1 MIKAGDVSLAMVR
14 SVAERLGPLRQK
26 AVFLGGAATALLI
39 TDEATPEVRATK
51 DVDIIVEVLS
61 KSDYYQLEGPLL
73 RSLGFTQSME
83 EDAPL
88 CRWVINDTIVD
99 VMPTDEKILRFTNK
113 WYSPAIKNA
122 TEISLEEGLEI
133 RIVTAPYFLATKIE
147 AFYGRGKG
155 DYMASHDMED
165 IITIIDG
172 RLELIDEVKDSETDL
187 RSFLAEKFRYFL
199 KTEAFL
205 EALLGHLLPD
215 PVSQA
220 RLPKITTRI
229 EEIAAILRESRM

>member
-26 AVFLGGAATALLI
+26 AVFLGGAATVLLI

-61 KSDYYQLEGPLL
+61 KSDYYQLEDNL

-88 CRWVINDTIVD
+88 CRWVINDTKVD
-99 VMPTDEKILRFTNK
+99 VMPTDEKILGFTNK

>member
-26 AVFLGGAATALLI
+26 AVFLGGAATVLLI

-61 KSDYYQLEGPLL
+61 KSDYYQLEETL

-88 CRWVINDTIVD
+88 CRWVINDTKVD
-99 VMPTDEKILRFTNK
+99 VMPTDEKILGFTNK

-220 RLPKITTRI
+220 RLPKIITRI
-229 EEIAAILRESRM
+229 EEIAARLRESRM

>member
-26 AVFLGGAATALLI
+26 AVFLGGAATVLLI
-39 TDEATPEVRATK
+39 TDEATPEVRVTK
-51 DVDIIVEVLS
+51 DVDIIIEVLS
-61 KSDYYQLEGPLL
+61 KSDYYRLEETL

-88 CRWVINDTIVD
+88 CRWEIKNTKVD
-99 VMPTDEKILRFTNK
+99 VMPTDEKILGFANK
-113 WYSPAIKNA
+113 WDSPAIKNA

-172 RLELIDEVKDSETDL
+172 RLELIEEVKDSETDL

-205 EALLGHLLPD
+205 DALPGHLLPD

-229 EEIAAILRESRM
+229 EEIAVILRDSRM

>member
-1 MIKAGDVSLAMVR
+1 M
-14 SVAERLGPLRQK
+14 
-26 AVFLGGAATALLI
+26 
-39 TDEATPEVRATK
+39 
-51 DVDIIVEVLS
+51 DIIVEVLS
-61 KSDYYQLEGPLL
+61 KSDYYQLEETL

-88 CRWVINDTIVD
+88 CRWVINDTKVD
-99 VMPTDEKILRFTNK
+99 VMPTDEKILGFTNK

>member
-14 SVAERLGPLRQK
+14 FVAERLGPLRQK

-39 TDEATPEVRATK
+39 TDEATSEVRATK

-61 KSDYYQLEGPLL
+61 KSDYYQLEETL

-88 CRWVINDTIVD
+88 CRWVINDTKVD
-99 VMPTDEKILRFTNK
+99 VMPTDEKILGFTNK